1 MPETLSSIGLLM
13 AGVTSVSNVVK
24 DVGAKKVLDRHEV
37 VAATFWIRLFA
48 AVVFAAALGVRIWWG
63 AVPQLRSSGPLFGI
77 AGLELAPL
85 PTYFV
90 YLTIEVV
97 LVACSTL
104 LFFRAL
110 QVTPISLCM
119 PYISFTPV
127 FLILTGYVM
136 LGELP
141 AVQKLVGVVLIFV
154 GSIVMHRVLFSAGWL
169 EPVKAIFRE
178 RGCFYML
185 LVGLINS
192 ITNPIDKQL
201 VLMADAFTQACAF
214 GLGMVVFFTVLSLAR
229 RADLRKVIRATPAW
243 AMLAGA
249 LEAVALIFQLSS
261 HNYIDVVITISI
273 KRAGIILTVLLGW
286 LVFREKEIGDKLI
299 AASVMLAGVLII
311 YLPLSL
317 AESAM
322 AAALAL
328 ALMAI
333 ALWLTRKP
341 AQKAEA
347 VHAGSTQ

>member
-1 MPETLSSIGLLM
+1 MPETLSSVGLLM
-13 AGVTSVSNVVK
+13 AGVTSVSNVIK

-48 AVVFAAALGVRIWWG
+48 AVVFTIALGVRVWWG
-63 AVPQLRSSGPLFGI
+63 AIPHVRPGGLLFGI
-77 AGLELAPL
+77 SGLELAPL

-90 YLTIEVV
+90 YLTIEVL

-136 LGELP
+136 LGEMP
-141 AVQKLVGVVLIFV
+141 AVQKLVGVALIFV
-154 GSIVMHRVLFSAGWL
+154 GSVVMHRTLFAAGWL

-192 ITNPIDKQL
+192 ITNPIDKRL
-201 VLMADAFTQACAF
+201 VTMTDAFTQACAF
-214 GLGMVVFFTVLSLAR
+214 GLGMVVFFTVLSLVS
-229 RADLRKVIRATPAW
+229 RAELRKVIRTMPAW

-311 YLPLSL
+311 YLPLGLS
-317 AESAM
+317 
-322 AAALAL
+322 
-328 ALMAI
+328 
-333 ALWLTRKP
+333 
-341 AQKAEA
+341 Q
-347 VHAGSTQ
+347 